1 MPVGQTESLQLKF
14 IHFTLN
20 SRAAKMSTTRG
31 ASGSGA
37 PQASINSSRGD
48 SVSSHREKSSSRRST
63 AEKSRSSSRS
73 RSSSKKS
80 PAQRSRDER
89 RSAAYAAEK
98 NDSKKD
104 ESKDKAVKTAEV
116 AVDATKNNSTPSG
129 KRKGSEVISHS
140 GLTPQNKTMNTGM
153 FIFIFSN
160 IPQICWLQ

>member
-1 MPVGQTESLQLKF
+1 
-14 IHFTLN
+14 
-20 SRAAKMSTTRG
+20 MSSTRG

-37 PQASINSSRGD
+37 PTQASKNSRGD

-63 AEKSRSSSRS
+63 VEKESSSRS
-73 RSSSKKS
+73 RSSSKNKS

-89 RSAAYAAEK
+89 RSAAHAAEK

-104 ESKDKAVKTAEV
+104 ESKDKAVKTAVV
-116 AVDATKNNSTPSG
+116 AEDATKNNPTPSG

-153 FIFIFSN
+153 FILISVYLN
-160 IPQICWLQ
+160 IPQICWSE

>member
-1 MPVGQTESLQLKF
+1 
-14 IHFTLN
+14 
-20 SRAAKMSTTRG
+20 MSSTRG

-37 PQASINSSRGD
+37 PTQASKNSRGD
-48 SVSSHREKSSSRRST
+48 SVSNHREKSSSRRST
-63 AEKSRSSSRS
+63 LEKESSSRS

-98 NDSKKD
+98 NDSKKE

-116 AVDATKNNSTPSG
+116 AEDATKNNSTPSG
-129 KRKGSEVISHS
+129 KRKGSQVISHS

-153 FIFIFSN
+153 FNFMYI
-160 IPQICWLQ
+160 QISHKFAGHNNSTDHVKLCFTIRKMASIS

>member
-1 MPVGQTESLQLKF
+1 
-14 IHFTLN
+14 
-20 SRAAKMSTTRG
+20 MSSTRG

-37 PQASINSSRGD
+37 PTQASKNSRGD
-48 SVSSHREKSSSRRST
+48 SVSNHREKSSSRRST
-63 AEKSRSSSRS
+63 LEKESSSRS

-98 NDSKKD
+98 NDSKKE

-116 AVDATKNNSTPSG
+116 AEDATKNNSTPSG
-129 KRKGSEVISHS
+129 KRKGSQVISHS

-153 FIFIFSN
+153 FIFVLVYSN
-160 IPQICWLQ
+160 IPQICWHNNSTDHGKAVFLQ